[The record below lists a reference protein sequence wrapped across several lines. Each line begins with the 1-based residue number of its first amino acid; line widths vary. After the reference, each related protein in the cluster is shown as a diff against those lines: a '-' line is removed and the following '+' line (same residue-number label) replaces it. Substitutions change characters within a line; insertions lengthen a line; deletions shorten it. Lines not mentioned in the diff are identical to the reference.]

1 MSADF
6 VFFQIRDRV
15 GLGERVGEPYC
26 SAPDALLRCKSLAEI
41 DKADLKCPGNI
52 YNCFLVCQMNAS
64 DSATRM
70 SLQIT
75 VGAKSLLAFGLSLG
89 DLAVILRHGNSMGNW
104 FRAAVSEAELF
115 ESIMEDHG
123 ALLRRRGLINV
134 VQMKKRWSQ
143 LDFIYEG
150 NIRSSLSESKV
161 EEGQDLTEF
170 SWLMVAVVTAL
181 DVTLPAS
188 TIKSLL
194 TEVFTTILEG
204 DEGMRES
211 LRVQLP
217 NNIEAWRS
225 VGCVRGMV
233 VEISTS
239 IRRSF
244 TQLVRERAIPQL
256 NRAEQEEMKGFLV
269 WLMADQGYD
278 LSIVSATV
286 FSIAESMR
294 KAGVHIR
301 TGGERRYESEP
312 IVRYVQ
318 ILGPIDT
325 FKDPLETGNPFQARK
340 GLQVRAQQ
348 VSFPM
353 NHPDYMIDAMTLK
366 RPVLNR
372 MEMFWTMG
380 CEAAE
385 KMKLTPTPEPL
396 LPFGPDSDIYYVLD
410 VEDPTRNKFDGMLS
424 MIVDHGFPVATHSIL
439 LALEKLTQ
447 GLEFKRLQWLH
458 AHTAREYLQSGT
470 GKPSRTPEN
479 MELWVQYQALVFG
492 FYYKLLEPLVSF
504 EYVQQDVYF
513 RGLWGYG
520 STTFLGMC
528 AHFAWTFQESRSISR
543 TQILYMLATMYDGRP
558 KPYFRTT
565 SSTGLM
571 GVLGNISVLALPL
584 LCTTDVPEKIARF
597 AVVDLPVIDLM
608 SDSRELYSRQY
619 QSIDFI
625 RAAVAP
631 PRQINPRGP
640 KKTWSVHAKLGKLF
654 GEESNDVMMAARCDG
669 KLVGWFGPLAADFTF
684 LSSCYQ
690 NQRHVNEKGS
700 EDDSM
705 INGHEILDEH
715 WQNDQV
721 LRPLQENSLSQI
733 CIVNS
738 RGSAALRYA
747 ATGFFAN
754 ASEEIGIAS
763 DDISAAF
770 GRVEG
775 QGAGVV
781 IA

>member
-1 MSADF
+1 
-6 VFFQIRDRV
+6 
-15 GLGERVGEPYC
+15 
-26 SAPDALLRCKSLAEI
+26 
-41 DKADLKCPGNI
+41 
-52 YNCFLVCQMNAS
+52 
-64 DSATRM
+64 M

-75 VGAKSLLAFGLSLG
+75 AGAKSLISLGVSLG
-89 DLAVILRHGNSMGNW
+89 DLAVVFRHGHSIGNW
-104 FRAAVSEAELF
+104 LRAAGSEADLF

-123 ALLRRRGLINV
+123 ALLRRRGLVNV
-134 VQMKKRWSQ
+134 VQMKHRWSS
-143 LDFIYEG
+143 LHFIYEG
-150 NIRSSLSESKV
+150 SIRRSLSGSK
-161 EEGQDLTEF
+161 EGQDLTEF

-181 DVTLPAS
+181 DITLPAS

-194 TEVFTTILEG
+194 TEVFATILEG

-217 NNIEAWRS
+217 INIEAWKS
-225 VGCVRGMV
+225 VGCVNTMAA
-233 VEISTS
+233 ETSTS

-244 TQLVRERAIPQL
+244 NQLVREHAIPKLRAIPQL
-256 NRAEQEEMKGFLV
+256 NRAEQEEMKNFLV
-269 WLMADQGYD
+269 WLMADQGHD
-278 LSIVSATV
+278 LSIFSVTV

-294 KAGVHIR
+294 VAGIHLR
-301 TGGERRYESEP
+301 TSGERRYESEP

-318 ILGPIDT
+318 ITRPIDA
-325 FKDPLETGNPFQARK
+325 FKDPLEMDDPFQARK
-340 GLQVRAQQ
+340 GRQLRAQQ

-353 NHPDYMIDAMTLK
+353 NHPEYMIDATTLN
-366 RPVLNR
+366 RSILNR

-385 KMKLTPTPEPL
+385 KMKLTPTPEPK
-396 LPFGPDSDIYYVLD
+396 LPFGPESDIYYVLD
-410 VEDPTRNKFDGMLS
+410 ARDPTRNKFDGMLS
-424 MIVDHGFPVATHSIL
+424 MIVDHGFPAATQSIL

-447 GLEFKRLQWLH
+447 GVGSKRLQWLH
-458 AHTAREYLQSGT
+458 AHTARDYLQRET
-470 GKPSRTPEN
+470 GKPSQEPEE

-492 FYYKLLEPLVSF
+492 FYYRLLEPLISF
-504 EYVQQDVYF
+504 EYVKPDIYF

-528 AHFAWTFQESRSISR
+528 AHFAWTLQESQSISR
-543 TQILYMLATMYDGRP
+543 TQVLYMLTTMYNGRP
-558 KPYFRTT
+558 KPYSQTT
-565 SSTGLM
+565 SSTGLI
-571 GVLGNISVLALPL
+571 GVLGTISVLALPL

-597 AVVDLPVIDLM
+597 AVVDLPVIDLL
-608 SDSRELYSRQY
+608 SDSCELYSRQI

-625 RAAVAP
+625 TAAVAP
-631 PRQINPRGP
+631 PRQITPRGSNQ
-640 KKTWSVHAKLGKLF
+640 TWSVHAKLGKLF

-690 NQRHVNEKGS
+690 NQRHVNE
-700 EDDSM
+700 EDFSADSI

-721 LRPLQENSLSQI
+721 RRPLREDTIGQF

-754 ASEEIGIAS
+754 AGEDIGIAS

-770 GRVEG
+770 GRVEA